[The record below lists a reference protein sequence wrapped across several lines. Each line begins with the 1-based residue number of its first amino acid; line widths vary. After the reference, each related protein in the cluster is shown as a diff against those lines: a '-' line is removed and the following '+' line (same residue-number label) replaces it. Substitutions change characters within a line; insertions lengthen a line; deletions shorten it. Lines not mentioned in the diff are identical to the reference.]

1 MRNWVVRFASLYVF
15 DVVVLLIVGAVLPT
29 VRVGWAALWASVI
42 LSLATIWI
50 RPGVTRW
57 FRRRAAKSAHE
68 RTRVGEAVVQGILVF
83 VVALLIWLLVV
94 WLSPVVVVGLFWGY
108 VLPPLFLLLAWA
120 IYSAIDERVEG
131 HAGRLY
137 DTATGSTDAV
147 SPPAASPA
155 AVAEPR
161 RRDRND
167 GLTAEQR
174 RMLDEL

>member
-1 MRNWVVRFASLYVF
+1 MRNWIVRFASLYVF
-15 DVVVLLIVGAVLPT
+15 DVVVLVIVGALLPS

-42 LSLATIWI
+42 LTLATIWI

-57 FRRRAAKSAHE
+57 FRRRAARTAHE
-68 RTRVGEAVVQGILVF
+68 RTRVGEAVVQGALVF

-94 WLSPVVVVGLFWGY
+94 WLSPVVVVGIFWGY
-108 VLPPLFLLLAWA
+108 LLPPLFLLVAWA
-120 IYSAIDERVEG
+120 IYAAVDERIEG
-131 HAGRLY
+131 HAGRIY
-137 DTATGSTDAV
+137 DSATGSTDAV
-147 SPPAASPA
+147 SPSASPS

-161 RRDRND
+161 QRDRND

>member
-15 DVVVLLIVGAVLPT
+15 DVVVLVIVGVLPS
-29 VRVGWAALWASVI
+29 VRVGWAALWASLI
-42 LSLATIWI
+42 LTLATIWI

-57 FRRRAAKSAHE
+57 FRRRAARSAHE
-68 RTRVGEAVVQGILVF
+68 RTRVGEALVQGVLVF

-120 IYSAIDERVEG
+120 IYAAIDQRIEG
-131 HAGRLY
+131 HASALY
-137 DTATGSTDAV
+137 DKATGSTDAV
-147 SPPAASPA
+147 SPAVSPSVLPGPA
-155 AVAEPR
+155 PR
-161 RRDRND
+161 SREAND